1 MVRRLYVER
10 IQDMLLPD
18 RRALDGGR
26 QAAELFCQTGNLQP
40 LCDFIEERYYPVF
53 DNRYYRWAN

>member
-1 MVRRLYVER
+1 
-10 IQDMLLPD
+10 MLLPD